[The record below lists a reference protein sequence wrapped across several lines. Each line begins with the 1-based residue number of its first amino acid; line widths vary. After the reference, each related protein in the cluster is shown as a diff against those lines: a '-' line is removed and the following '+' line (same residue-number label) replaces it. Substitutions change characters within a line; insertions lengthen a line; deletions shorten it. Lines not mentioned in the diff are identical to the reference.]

1 MSKFLF
7 NVITY
12 FSDRKIDNLKKKLF
26 ILNKE
31 KKVFSN
37 ISYISEEKN
46 YKNIRQIKKI
56 FNEVG
61 TFLYQFDENKK
72 DLGIKLVINM
82 SNESE
87 IFSYKPKTK
96 ELKISIMN
104 NYINVKEI
112 LNHEFLHALDYY
124 YGKNGEAFS
133 EIHVNIDNKIYID
146 TDKKIEND
154 IIKLQKYIL
163 VGEKIKNNNN
173 SILNFDF
180 NILKNSL
187 KTLITDYN
195 KIDIRKEEIEMLTI
209 SNIRVFNKFLDAMN
223 ILKGQYYL
231 FNDKNSGRPLT
242 FDLNDYLINKNRL
255 FKEFNSLYDDIE
267 HFEKRLLKICNKY
280 DIPNDLFLKRI
291 NSEAVKNFNIFI
303 NNGLSTFDNIFSVHE
318 NITID
323 EIRNI
328 YYTPTLKIL
337 TEKPNS
343 LLLERIADVKNRNRK
358 FYLFA
363 ASEKISY
370 CGQKNEGNL
379 LNTFVKLS
387 LNKEH
392 KIKFSKQPISEDY
405 EQLSKDAEKAFLRFI
420 QNKNEYIDYDPV
432 LNIKNKK
439 QKSITPKTNAPVV
452 FSNPNKN
459 ANTPKRDSV
468 IQNIIKKQQLQKS
481 TVQNQ
486 NIEVERNK
494 KPKI

>member
-1 MSKFLF
+1 MSKVIF
-7 NVITY
+7 NLRVWN
-12 FSDRKIDNLKKKLF
+12 FQRNLSV
-26 ILNKE
+26 LNKE
-31 KKVFSN
+31 KNIFSN
-37 ISYISEEKN
+37 ISYVSGEKN
-46 YKNIRQIKKI
+46 EEDIKKI
-56 FNEVG
+56 KKFFKEVMI
-61 TFLYQFDENKK
+61 FLNQFDEIKK
-72 DLGIKLVINM
+72 DLKIKLVIDM
-82 SNESE
+82 SCKPD
-87 IFSYKPKTK
+87 IFLYRPENH
-96 ELKISIMN
+96 ELRISINN

-112 LNHEFLHALDYY
+112 LNHEFFHALDYY
-124 YGKNGEAFS
+124 NGKNEEAFS
-133 EIHVNIDNKIYID
+133 EMHKNIDKKIYINVKNKIEKNIIKFFNYILKG
-146 TDKKIEND
+146 KKIEN
-154 IIKLQKYIL
+154 KT
-163 VGEKIKNNNN
+163 N
-173 SILNFDF
+173 ILNFDF

-187 KTLITDYN
+187 TTLLLSSPKKNIN
-195 KIDIRKEEIEMLTI
+195 SEEVEMLTI
-209 SNIRVFNKFLDAMN
+209 SNLRVFNKFLDAMN

-231 FNDKNSGRPLT
+231 CNDKNSGKPLV
-242 FDLNDYLINKNRL
+242 FDLNEYLINKNRL
-255 FKEFNSLYDDIE
+255 FKEFDSLYDEIE
-267 HFEKRLLKICNKY
+267 HFSKRFSYICKRYNISNK
-280 DIPNDLFLKRI
+280 NI
-291 NSEAVKNFNIFI
+291 NSNLIKIINEETLKDFNVFLS
-303 NNGLSTFDNIFSVHE
+303 NGISTFDNLFDYYTDV
-318 NITID
+318 NLD
-323 EIRNI
+323 DVRNI

-343 LLLERIADVKNRNRK
+343 LLLEKIANSKNNK

-392 KIKFSKQPISEDY
+392 KIKFSKQPTSEDY
-405 EQLSKDAEKAFLRFI
+405 EQLSEDAEQAFVRFI
-420 QNKNEYIDYDPV
+420 KKKNEYIDYDPV